1 MDPAAV
7 GQRSGQVI
15 KDKLHRYRGRQG
27 RIPERQ
33 AITQLQPRRPV
44 GEGAA
49 VAAHGIGRGTGGD
62 KGGRGVLG
70 VFGEN
75 MQVQWRFVDQ
85 EQLVCD
91 I

>member
-1 MDPAAV
+1 MIQHELHGHGGWQWRIAQILAV
-7 GQRSGQVI
+7 
-15 KDKLHRYRGRQG
+15 
-27 RIPERQ
+27 
-33 AITQLQPRRPV
+33 TQMQPGRPV